1 MFLSNLNNNQKKLFI
16 QLAIKAAESNG
27 VVPIEQKNML
37 KAFAMEMSI
46 SPVYKTDRD
55 TEDIIDELIKNSSEK
70 ELKIVLFEILG
81 IIVSDS
87 VFDEKEKLFV
97 ENVVKKCNLDITLID
112 KMVKLLDDYTNV
124 YKDIIDVV
132 L

>member
-1 MFLSNLNNNQKKLFI
+1 MFLSNLNNNQKNLFI

-55 TEDIIDELIKNSSEK
+55 TEEIINELIENSNEK
-70 ELKIVLFEILG
+70 QLKIVLFEILG

-87 VFDEKEKLFV
+87 VFDEKEKCFI
-97 ENVVKKCNLDITLID
+97 ENMVKKCGLDITLVD
-112 KMVKLLDDYTNV
+112 RMVKLLGDYTNV
-124 YKDIIDVV
+124 YKSIVDVV

>member
-1 MFLSNLNNNQKKLFI
+1 M
-16 QLAIKAAESNG
+16 AIKAAESNG

-55 TEDIIDELIKNSSEK
+55 TEEIINELIENSNEK

-87 VFDEKEKLFV
+87 VLMKREML
-97 ENVVKKCNLDITLID
+97 
-112 KMVKLLDDYTNV
+112 Y
-124 YKDIIDVV
+124 
-132 L
+132 

>member
-1 MFLSNLNNNQKKLFI
+1 M
-16 QLAIKAAESNG
+16 AIKAAESNG

-55 TEDIIDELIKNSSEK
+55 TEEIINELIENSNEK

-87 VFDEKEKLFV
+87 VLMKR
-97 ENVVKKCNLDITLID
+97 NA
-112 KMVKLLDDYTNV
+112 LLKTWLKSAD
-124 YKDIIDVV
+124 
-132 L
+132 